1 MSSPQPR
8 KVRCTMNGR
17 RGGSEPRL
25 NRRDVLGLAVGVAA
39 AGALT
44 ACGGGNG
51 GAGPVKAKALRLPSP
66 VPAHPAD
73 GVVISRVA
81 DVPPA
86 FVSYPKSWQS
96 VAEKPGRGGS
106 FTTMQINYQPPPP
119 PLSKNKWLQEFNRR
133 IGATQ
138 KATLVSD
145 ETLAQKTQT
154 FIGSGDLP
162 DILYLN
168 LLPEKVPAAVSAVQQ
183 GAFLDLSEYI
193 SGAGD
198 KDFPNLGRIPQASWQ
213 NSAISGGL
221 FGVPRPEPLLASG
234 MPLYRSDW
242 MRRMG
247 GSFPTNA
254 DEFAEFVKAYHDGN
268 PTGTGQKT
276 WAWGSVS
283 PGDQECIMTMFGVPN
298 LWKNDGGK
306 LVKDIETDEFEAC
319 LEWLV
324 ARWKEGCFHPNSA
337 VNTYQ
342 QHQDLFNSGQLGL
355 FGYGLIPGLTYLP
368 ATPIKGVKNL
378 YQDIGAVL
386 SPGAKGGKGGY
397 YQGPGNYGMFSL
409 PAKLK
414 GNKDRVRELLGIL
427 NYMAAPFGSE
437 EFTFMNFGIEGHN
450 YTLKDGQPISSSN
463 PAMHAEMASAYG
475 PSPYEANIYIPGPPS
490 HSVEVQKLY
499 EDAVPSSVPNPVVSL
514 ITPTMIAKDADL
526 TRIIHDG
533 FIAIVTG
540 RQSLSSGLKSLRST
554 WASQGGEK
562 LRGEFQDALAKK

>member
-1 MSSPQPR
+1 M
-8 KVRCTMNGR
+8 
-17 RGGSEPRL
+17 
-25 NRRDVLGLAVGVAA
+25 GVAA

-51 GAGPVKAKALRLPSP
+51 GSGPVKAKKLAMPSP
-66 VPAHPAD
+66 VPAHPAE
-73 GVVISRVA
+73 GVTISKVP

-86 FVSYPKSWQS
+86 FVSYPAPWQS
-96 VAEKPGRGGS
+96 VAEKPGKGGT

-119 PLSKNKWLQEFNRR
+119 TLSKNKWLQEFNRR

-145 ETLAQKTQT
+145 ETIAQKTQT

-168 LLPEKVPAAVSAVQQ
+168 LGKVPAAVSSVQQ
-183 GAFLDLSEYI
+183 GAFLDLSDYL
-193 SGAGD
+193 SGPAD
-198 KDFPNLGRIPQASWQ
+198 KDFPNLGRLPQATWK

-221 FGVPRPEPLLASG
+221 FGVPRPTPLLSSG
-234 MPLYRSDW
+234 MPLYRADW
-242 MRRMG
+242 VRNMG
-247 GSFPTNA
+247 GTFPTNA
-254 DEFAEFVKAYHDGN
+254 DEFAEFLKAFHSGN

-276 WAWGSVS
+276 WSWGSVS

-298 LWKNDGGK
+298 LWKNNGGK

-324 ARWKEGCFHPNSA
+324 ARWKEGSFHPNSA

-342 QHQDLFNSGQLGL
+342 QNSDLWNSGQLGV
-355 FGYGLIPGLTYLP
+355 FGYGLLPGLTYLP
-368 ATPIKGVKNL
+368 ATPIKGTKDL
-378 YQDIGAVL
+378 YNDIGAIL
-386 SPGAKGGKGGY
+386 SPGVQGGKGGY
-397 YQGPGNYGMFSL
+397 YQSPGNFGMFCL

-414 GNKDRVRELLGIL
+414 SNKARVRELLGIL
-427 NYMAAPFGSE
+427 DYMAAPFGSE

-450 YTLKDGQPISSSN
+450 YTLKDGQPTGSSN
-463 PAMHAEMASAYG
+463 PVIQAEMASAYG
-475 PSPYEANIYIPGPPS
+475 PSPYEVNVYIPGPPS
-490 HSVEVQKLY
+490 HSIEVQKLY
-499 EDAVPSSVPNPVVSL
+499 ESAVPSSVANPVVGL
-514 ITPTMIAKDADL
+514 ITPTLVAKDADL
-526 TRIIHDG
+526 TRIIRDG
-533 FIAIVTG
+533 FVGIVTG
-540 RQSLSSGLKSLRST
+540 RQSLAGGLKSLRRT